1 MNATPKLN
9 AALAKAQKAMRAARK
24 EKTNPHFKSKYADGA
39 EVWAVWQ
46 EVGPDHG
53 LSILQTPMD
62 APAGFLKLGMTL
74 LHDSGEERDCGAVTM
89 RLGQDSPQG
98 YGSALTYASRYI
110 MKAVGVASDD
120 DDDGNAA
127 SAPASKPPA
136 AKPKAPP
143 ANKPTAVAMPISES
157 GRVPTFAA
165 PSQPLADDPLAREVA
180 LLHGLIQTAKTKAD
194 LDGLVSR
201 LSGLPNAERDAL
213 RPTFATRMAE
223 VTRTAA

>member
-127 SAPASKPPA
+127 TAPAPTKTRA
-136 AKPKAPP
+136 P
-143 ANKPTAVAMPISES
+143 ANKPTAVAMPRSES

-180 LLHGLIQTAKTKAD
+180 ILHGLIQTAKTKVE
-194 LDGLVSR
+194 LDGLVAR
-201 LSGLPNAERDAL
+201 LSGLPNADRDAL